1 MIGQQFGNYRAVS
14 LLGEGGMGAVYL
26 AEHPAIGRRVAVKVL
41 HKNYIRDENLLTR
54 FLNEARAANAIRHPN
69 IIEILDSGTI
79 ADGTPFLVM
88 ELLEGE
94 SLGTRIRRV
103 GALPIQTAVEFCY
116 QTASAL
122 GAAHKKGIVHR
133 DLKPDNLFVVPDP
146 HDPERERIK
155 VLDFG
160 IAKLQQSANDSV
172 KTRTGTLMGTPIYM
186 SPEQCRG
193 TKTVDH
199 RSDIYSL
206 GIIFFEMLCGQPPFV
221 SEGFGELV
229 NMHLNVA
236 PQAPSSQ
243 NPDVSPAIDAIVLK
257 MLSKNP
263 DERFADMGELQAA
276 LKSSGGSMFVVRGTQ
291 PSSPDMKNTARTAPK
306 NGPTT
311 GAATAPGG
319 AGSSNNPKLR
329 DTTFSTGVGE
339 RVEGE
344 PGGSKK
350 GKAAMVFVVAAA
362 AGGCQDGDREG
373 PVRSGRRQRA
383 RRCQRRDAGRDAAGA
398 QSTAWRR
405 AQAAAREGGLP
416 AQPARGLA
424 RRRPDDRAH
433 AGAQTGQAGAR
444 AQAAPGVGRRA
455 GQALGNRFEE
465 SAMAESDG
473 LIEVLKEI
481 RDEIRAVR
489 TELGDRRAP
498 MAASG
503 LRTEVVERRARWR
516 TGATAGIGAM
526 ALVALVLSLRAG
538 GQASPAVVATAPQ
551 MSPGTMTASTAMTTT
566 PAPTAMPAP
575 APTAMPAPVATKP
588 PPPARAT
595 KPAATRPALAQQPA
609 GAPAVVAVPKR
620 LVKPAVAPKLPA
632 AVPSDEDDAIAFSPP
647 PRRVRVHRMSYGPV
661 DSQPAK
667 L

>member
-94 SLGTRIRRV
+94 SLGTRIRRD
-103 GALPIQTAVEFCY
+103 GALSIQTAVEFCY

-193 TKTVDH
+193 TRTVDH

-236 PQAPSSQ
+236 PAAPSTQ
-243 NPDVSPAIDAIVLK
+243 NANVSATIDAIVLK

-263 DERFADMGELQAA
+263 DERFADMGELMTA
-276 LKSSGGSMFVVRGTQ
+276 LKASGGSTFVVRAAQ
-291 PSSPDMKNTARTAPK
+291 PSSPELGDK
-306 NGPTT
+306 T
-311 GAATAPGG
+311 GSQDGKKAGNKIGASSQAA
-319 AGSSNNPKLR
+319 AGSPSNPKLR

-339 RVEGE
+339 RVNGAGA
-344 PGGSKK
+344 PQGPKK
-350 GKAAMVFVVAAA
+350 GKAALVFVVAAA
-362 AGGCQDGDREG
+362 VAVGAGVFIFRDGEKAGVQRE
-373 PVRSGRRQRA
+373 
-383 RRCQRRDAGRDAAGA
+383 
-398 QSTAWRR
+398 
-405 AQAAAREGGLP
+405 
-416 AQPARGLA
+416 LA
-424 RRRPDDRAH
+424 TTP
-433 AGAQTGQAGAR
+433 
-444 AQAAPGVGRRA
+444 
-455 GQALGNRFEE
+455 
-465 SAMAESDG
+465 
-473 LIEVLKEI
+473 
-481 RDEIRAVR
+481 
-489 TELGDRRAP
+489 
-498 MAASG
+498 
-503 LRTEVVERRARWR
+503 
-516 TGATAGIGAM
+516 
-526 ALVALVLSLRAG
+526 
-538 GQASPAVVATAPQ
+538 TAP
-551 MSPGTMTASTAMTTT
+551 AT
-566 PAPTAMPAP
+566 PAATTAPKVEPPPAP
-575 APTAMPAPVATKP
+575 APPA
-588 PPPARAT
+588 
-595 KPAATRPALAQQPA
+595 KPAVPRTVTVRVESDPA
-609 GAPAVVAVPKR
+609 GANVLDDASNGVLGVTPLVLNRPRGGALKVR
-620 LVKPAVAPKLPA
+620 LEKVGYAPNAHDISLSDDQTIELTLEHKQAKPAHVHK
-632 AVPSDEDDAIAFSPP
+632 
-647 PRRVRVHRMSYGPV
+647 PRGSSAG
-661 DSQPAK
+661 DSEPAK

>member
-94 SLGTRIRRV
+94 SLGTRIRRD
-103 GALPIQTAVEFCY
+103 GALSIQTAVEFCY

-236 PQAPSSQ
+236 PQAPSTQ
-243 NPDVSPAIDAIVLK
+243 NAKVSPTIDAIVLK

-263 DERFADMGELQAA
+263 DERFADMGALMTA
-276 LKSSGGSMFVVRGTQ
+276 LKASGGSMFVVRGAQTSSPELGGKAGKAA
-291 PSSPDMKNTARTAPK
+291 PSSTPSAVSA
-306 NGPTT
+306 
-311 GAATAPGG
+311 
-319 AGSSNNPKLR
+319 SNPKLR
-329 DTTFSTGVGE
+329 ETTFSTGVGE
-339 RVEGE
+339 RVEGAQS
-344 PGGSKK
+344 PKK
-350 GKAAMVFVVAAA
+350 GKAALVFVVAAA
-362 AGGCQDGDREG
+362 VAVGAGVFIFRDGEKAGVQREL
-373 PVRSGRRQRA
+373 
-383 RRCQRRDAGRDAAGA
+383 
-398 QSTAWRR
+398 
-405 AQAAAREGGLP
+405 AAAPAASATPAAITAPKLEPTAVAPATPPKPDVPQTVTLRVESDPMGAKVLDDASGGVLGVTPLVLHRPRGGAFKVRLEKEGYAP
-416 AQPARGLA
+416 N
-424 RRRPDDRAH
+424 AH
-433 AGAQTGQAGAR
+433 AISLSDDQT
-444 AQAAPGVGRRA
+444 
-455 GQALGNRFEE
+455 
-465 SAMAESDG
+465 
-473 LIEVLKEI
+473 IELTLEHKQVK
-481 RDEIRAVR
+481 
-489 TELGDRRAP
+489 
-498 MAASG
+498 
-503 LRTEVVERRARWR
+503 
-516 TGATAGIGAM
+516 
-526 ALVALVLSLRAG
+526 
-538 GQASPAVVATAPQ
+538 
-551 MSPGTMTASTAMTTT
+551 
-566 PAPTAMPAP
+566 
-575 APTAMPAPVATKP
+575 
-588 PPPARAT
+588 PARAH
-595 KPAATRPALAQQPA
+595 KARSASA
-609 GAPAVVAVPKR
+609 G
-620 LVKPAVAPKLPA
+620 
-632 AVPSDEDDAIAFSPP
+632 
-647 PRRVRVHRMSYGPV
+647 
-661 DSQPAK
+661 DSEPAK